1 MNILPKLIA
10 QHNLVEGDKVVCVS
24 HKHGRFT
31 EGAEYTLI
39 RVGSNLRIKSLG
51 DTWTGDSAKF
61 ELVKP
66 AISYPNPP
74 HKHAELIK
82 AWADGADIEI
92 YITVTGAW
100 QASPSPS
107 WVKSHT
113 YRIKP
118 TKSAKDVKLEKLEA
132 NMRKLADEIKELRN
146 E

>member
-1 MNILPKLIA
+1 MSVLKLKIGDRVRVKEHCSEGCFLGVLGTVYRISRGDHCVCINTDSGYQSGAINIDRYL
-10 QHNLVEGDKVVCVS
+10 
-24 HKHGRFT
+24 
-31 EGAEYTLI
+31 
-39 RVGSNLRIKSLG
+39 
-51 DTWTGDSAKF
+51 
-61 ELVKP
+61 ELAAP
-66 AISYPNPP
+66 YPNPP

-107 WVKSHT
+107 WVKSYT

-118 TKSAKDVKLEKLEA
+118 TKSAKDVKLEELEA